1 MTSPGGSPAG
11 PAGSGPTGYG
21 GQSGS
26 VASPSSGVNALT
38 SEVQTLERAIFEV
51 KRIIVGQDQLVE
63 RILVGLLAKGH
74 VLLEGVPGVAKTLA
88 VETFAKVVGGTFA
101 RIQFTPDLVP
111 TDIIGTRIYRQ
122 GREEFDIEFGPVMC
136 NFLLADEINRAPA

>member
-11 PAGSGPTGYG
+11 PAGYG
-21 GQSGS
+21 GPSGSAGSSQSGGS
-26 VASPSSGVNALT
+26 ALT

-88 VETFAKVVGGTFA
+88 VETW
-101 RIQFTPDLVP
+101 
-111 TDIIGTRIYRQ
+111 
-122 GREEFDIEFGPVMC
+122 
-136 NFLLADEINRAPA
+136 

>member
-11 PAGSGPTGYG
+11 PAGSSSPSGSAVSS
-21 GQSGS
+21 QSGGS
-26 VASPSSGVNALT
+26 ALT

-111 TDIIGTRIYRQ
+111 TDIIGTLSLIH
-122 GREEFDIEFGPVMC
+122 I
-136 NFLLADEINRAPA
+136 